1 MPQFDFY
8 SYPVQAIWTL
18 VGFAYIYFLVGYSF
32 IPRFGEV
39 IQIRLLF
46 KNFSQ
51 KKSSNLTKTRYDRVL
66 KSILDS
72 NK

>member
-18 VGFAYIYFLVGYSF
+18 IGFAYVYFLVGYSI

-46 KNFSQ
+46 KNLSQ
-51 KKSSNLTKTRYDRVL
+51 KKPSTLTKTRYDRAL
-66 KSILDS
+66 KTILDS